1 MIVVTLFSCNDS
13 PEQSPS
19 NKTTDHVKGKITKPP
34 RSSPDTLIIDS
45 PTAIFYFPDSLQLQ
59 KAREIMD
66 RVRVENE
73 EHDCFYQRRNSL
85 AVLKKYWPKIQI
97 IETTSSRYL
106 LFKKKDGK
114 VVVIDLDTKG
124 EMCGMYLFDGKKD
137 PELTDMMN
145 IETALGYYFSK

>member
-1 MIVVTLFSCNDS
+1 MKKRYSLFLMIVVTLFSCNDS
-13 PEQSPS
+13 TEQSPS

-34 RSSPDTLIIDS
+34 RSSPDTLIFDS

-85 AVLKKYWPKIQI
+85 AVLKKV
-97 IETTSSRYL
+97 L
-106 LFKKKDGK
+106 AKDSN
-114 VVVIDLDTKG
+114 
-124 EMCGMYLFDGKKD
+124 Y
-137 PELTDMMN
+137 
-145 IETALGYYFSK
+145 